1 MARRRKLVTRIAAV
15 LVVWLASSSAMASIF
30 VGELPVGYSDSV
42 FQINGG
48 TSSLA
53 IDVNAFGSRDPATC
67 GSCNSSY
74 ADSYTVNLFDRT
86 GALLESANEFNYL
99 YYNMYSSSHGIGA
112 GPVGITVP
120 AGATKLEII
129 SRLSIAGLL
138 GPDGHP
144 LSFGNLNISTD
155 GRINYGG
162 YADSVYSTAVGDRP
176 GCAGPTWL
184 AQKAEGRRR
193 FRVGLI
199 YR

>member
-1 MARRRKLVTRIAAV
+1 MARRGKLVTRIAAV
-15 LVVWLASSSAMASIF
+15 LVVWLASSSAMASTF

-99 YYNMYSSSHGIGA
+99 YYNMYSSSHGIA
-112 GPVGITVP
+112 
-120 AGATKLEII
+120 
-129 SRLSIAGLL
+129 
-138 GPDGHP
+138 PDP
-144 LSFGNLNISTD
+144 
-155 GRINYGG
+155 
-162 YADSVYSTAVGDRP
+162 
-176 GCAGPTWL
+176 
-184 AQKAEGRRR
+184 
-193 FRVGLI
+193 
-199 YR
+199 

>member
-1 MARRRKLVTRIAAV
+1 MRL
-15 LVVWLASSSAMASIF
+15 L
-30 VGELPVGYSDSV
+30 
-42 FQINGG
+42 
-48 TSSLA
+48 
-53 IDVNAFGSRDPATC
+53 C
-67 GSCNSSY
+67 SY
-74 ADSYTVNLFDRT
+74 ADSYTVNLFGRT

-155 GRINYGG
+155 
-162 YADSVYSTAVGDRP
+162 SVYSTAVGYRP

-184 AQKAEGRRR
+184 AQKAE
-193 FRVGLI
+193 
-199 YR
+199 

>member
-1 MARRRKLVTRIAAV
+1 MARRGKLVTRIAAV
-15 LVVWLASSSAMASIF
+15 LVVWLASSSAMASTF

-155 GRINYGG
+155 GSIT
-162 YADSVYSTAVGDRP
+162 AATPIPSTLPLLATGLVALGLLGWHRKRK
-176 GCAGPTWL
+176 AG
-184 AQKAEGRRR
+184 AGFASA
-193 FRVGLI
+193 
-199 YR
+199 